1 MALQTIPFGLQ
12 AESATI
18 VSNSASGTQVRS
30 ASNPEIPSSGKV
42 LDASG
47 LRPNSL
53 GTGYVDFGAG
63 TSSLGESMTF
73 SFDLDQA
80 GTFALHFR
88 YASGGAANRPLALT
102 VNGASGGSVP
112 FASTGTTDAA
122 WSNWQDQIVN
132 VSLVAGTNT
141 VTLAIGAGSLTGP
154 NIDAFSVTPVG
165 GAPVFSGSI
174 PSEVAISADI
184 VAENDAGALVGVLSA
199 TDPDGQAITYS
210 TSDSR
215 FVVNGDTLRLAPG
228 VSLDHEATPSV
239 NVEVTA
245 TDSAGNSNS
254 SILALAVT
262 DVNEAPQIA
271 AGASIA
277 PVTVPAGGSATVNL
291 ATALNATDP
300 EGTAVTYTASASG
313 GGALPTG
320 ISITGGVVTVG
331 PSTAPG
337 TYTLQANAS
346 DGTLSSPAVPFTV
359 TVGAPSTGPVVVQA
373 ENATITLATGQG
385 TVTAIRD
392 AAHPEPGL
400 AGGLRAGYTGSGY
413 VDFGDDAGD
422 KVTFTVTV
430 GEAGTYDLDIRYAS
444 QDFSGQ
450 ARSLTMAINS
460 GTPISTLFPS
470 TGPTSGANA
479 GFNVWGTLSQTVSL
493 QAGVNTITLAI
504 PPGVTAGPNIDQIE
518 VSPATAPD
526 LSADED
532 GAPLFLSG
540 PDGPLTGAAADSI
553 NFNVAG
559 RDADI
564 VLTEI
569 SFDGGATKT
578 TILPD
583 ADGDFT
589 ADGSGLA
596 DGTYDALVIVTDD
609 AGNKAQTSVEIV
621 IGEAGGGFTRT
632 VQAETMTLTDAD
644 NDSRA
649 RTTSGNPE
657 GAATP
662 ANSGPGLTYDQ
673 SGLWRNYT
681 GSGYLDLGNDI
692 GDAGSFEMNAPEAGV
707 YQITVRYAL
716 GASARPMN
724 VVVDGVSYAISFP
737 NTGGWSTWS
746 ETTIDVQLSA
756 GTNTIALTNSIANAP
771 NIDSVTVSR
780 EPPVDER
787 DEVRFDPVV
796 KINFQPAAETG
807 GLPAGFVTPDGF
819 LADTGAGYGGRG
831 NGFNYGWVTED
842 SVADGTANGTAAA
855 ALPSG
860 ALSYHGTIAN
870 ASDLQKT
877 LADFEAGGAARAWEL
892 GLEDGSYQ
900 VKVSIGDTAGDL
912 DNVYALNIEGQAVMP
927 DWTPANPGG
936 QGGAGGGMRSTL
948 VTAVV
953 DVNDG
958 KLTID
963 SIGGQNTEI
972 QYIEVEK
979 LPDLTPN
986 NGEPASEDYSYF
998 SAPVADSL
1006 EDGQVSIAIGAN
1018 GELPTG
1024 IDPTSTLVVGVVLRG
1039 SDYRG
1044 PNITHTGN
1052 VTLVETLTGQE
1063 VNVAIQISGG
1073 ADTLNVRPLA
1083 PLKENTSYTLKVED
1097 VLDLGS
1103 FSDADAPLRQMHDLT
1118 TTFVTGEAPEP
1129 VQSSVAFD
1137 TSTLLD
1143 GFADNAAGYTAVEFG
1158 PDGKL
1163 YVATINGEI
1172 HRWSVN
1178 GDGTVNK
1185 ASQETLTL
1193 SHFDAGGGER
1203 RGIIGFAFDPDDPE
1217 TIWVTDNAPIP
1228 RQSASFSTPE
1238 FSGRISKISLGQD
1251 LSFTGATAE
1260 TYIKGLP
1267 RSGGDHL
1274 TNSIEFR
1281 ENPNASQAGEPDHLL
1296 YLTQGSNSAAGEA
1309 DPAWGG
1315 RPERLLNAAV
1325 LEVDPSRTAP
1335 LGGFDVRTEPVN
1347 PGDAPTTT
1355 FPASQF
1361 NADGTYP
1368 GMYNPF
1374 AEDAVLKIFATGVRN
1389 AYDLVWHSNGR
1400 LYVPTNGTAAGG
1412 HTPMDPTQPGFD
1424 TTIGNSP
1431 KQNDYLFTVDE
1442 GGYYGHPNVLRDEYI
1457 LNGGNPTAGPDV
1469 GEVVAGNDGNPSTD
1483 GYPVGVLPDPGYDLD
1498 GVYSLGYNRS
1508 PNGAIEYESNVFGS
1522 DFRGSLIVAQFSVGD
1537 NLRVLKLDSSGAVV
1551 GDDVLRRPDGTVI
1564 DDFIDPLDIVLNR
1577 FTGDIYLVTL
1587 DRSTGAS
1594 QLVLLTPRPNGG
1606 SADTT
1611 ADVGNDL
1618 ALVAVNLS
1626 DKGAAVFQVNG
1637 LDSDIVSLQVS
1648 FNGGPAQTVT
1658 LNAQSRFTLDISGL
1672 PAGAN
1677 TAILTVEDDN
1687 LNFAE
1692 DTLQFNVSGEQ
1703 PLYIP
1708 LVTIEAE
1715 DRTPN
1720 DGTSVTVATGG
1731 GAQIVIRDG
1740 VNPQNPS
1747 QTGQVNGLYPGAFG
1761 PDGNTNN
1768 TDGVP
1773 GGYADFGSTN
1783 TDFMTFT
1790 FNAAS
1795 AGPALLDFRYA
1806 NGGGGDRPLQL
1817 IVNGTVVDTVSFPST
1832 SSFSSWQTVEVAASL
1847 VAGANTVTLRSVQ
1860 NTGPNIDQLKV
1871 LYPGFTPVPVE
1882 VNSSARIELESTSGA
1897 TFVEDSTT
1905 SHFYLKVAQ
1914 SGVYRLDTAANVG
1927 AANGLGLTW
1936 TLNGTEI
1943 EKTAWPGTGTAGEQ
1957 ALYVALT
1964 AGQTY
1969 DLRLDSDVPG
1979 ANQLDYVDV
1988 SSVAT
1993 NANADIAVQSQ
2004 DPAYFDNRL
2013 HFSWLENPVQNGFSR
2028 HMKGDAV
2035 VTISNT
2041 GTASLQVLDAL
2052 IDGPFKLA
2060 NPSVFNNLTIAAGQS
2075 VNVTVQ
2081 FDRAQYTPPTTNV
2094 NGTSTT
2100 FDGKLTLVTND
2111 QDSPVAEID
2120 MSGFWQQTYENGQEP
2135 NVNEIWH
2142 VFGFGNRIEGLSLFD
2157 GGGGSTLNTNDIY
2170 AKNDATEILSPYWQL
2185 ADGVTTA
2192 KATQLAAFHGVTQAA
2207 VTIHNPGSTGTSLQL
2222 WNHTSAD
2229 NQRILPMIVGNANVY
2244 STKTFTRA
2252 DIPDSWAGDDVFGIT
2267 MAGLSTDPRLNP
2279 RGGVVVP
2286 GTQQGHTVK
2295 MFQAYDEDGNI
2306 LQNVYLGIMDYTGI
2320 NYDFND
2326 NLFIFEGIKPVGVGP
2341 TAPLAHTFPA
2351 PEGSPSSDLFAL
2363 ASALGESDLLL

>member
-1 MALQTIPFGLQ
+1 MALYTIPFGLQ
-12 AESATI
+12 AENAAI
-18 VSNSASGTQVRS
+18 VRNSASGTQVRN
-30 ASNPEIPSSGKV
+30 AANPEIPSAGKV

-47 LRPNSL
+47 LRPNSV

-63 TSSLGESMTF
+63 ASSLGESVTF
-73 SFDLDQA
+73 TFDLEQA

-88 YASGGAANRPLALT
+88 YASGGAANRPLGLT
-102 VNGASGGSVP
+102 VNGAAGGSLP

-122 WSNWQDQIVN
+122 WGNWQDQTVN
-132 VSLVAGTNT
+132 VSLAAGTNT

-154 NIDAFSVTPVG
+154 NIDAFSVTAVG
-165 GAPVFSGSI
+165 GSPVFIGSE
-174 PSEVAISADI
+174 PSEVSISNAT
-184 VAENDAGALVGVLSA
+184 VVENDAGALVGLLSA

-210 TSDSR
+210 TADSR
-215 FVVNGDTLRLAPG
+215 FVVVGNELRLAPG
-228 VSLDHEATPSV
+228 VSLDHEAAATV
-239 NVEVTA
+239 NVEVKA
-245 TDSAGNSNS
+245 TDSSGQNNSTV
-254 SILALAVT
+254 LTLAVT
-262 DVNEAPQIA
+262 NVNEAPQLV
-271 AGASIA
+271 AGANIA
-277 PVTVPAGGSATVNL
+277 PVNVAAGGTATVNL

-300 EGTAVTYTASASG
+300 EGTAVTYSATASG
-313 GGALPTG
+313 GGALPAG
-320 ISITGGVVTVG
+320 ITVTGGVVTVG
-331 PSTAPG
+331 AATAPG
-337 TYTLQANAS
+337 TYTLQATAS
-346 DGTLSSPAVPFTV
+346 DGTLSAPAVPFTV
-359 TVGAPSTGPVVVQA
+359 TVGTPSTGPVVVQA
-373 ENATITLATGQG
+373 ENAAITLATGQG
-385 TVTAIRD
+385 TVTLVRD
-392 AAHPEPGL
+392 AAHPEPGVS
-400 AGGLRAGYTGSGY
+400 GGLRPGYTGSGY

-430 GEAGTYDLDIRYAS
+430 GEAGSYDLAIRYAS
-444 QDFSGQ
+444 QDFGGQ
-450 ARSLTMAINS
+450 ARTMALAVND
-460 GTPISTLFPS
+460 GTAVNTLFPS

-479 GFNVWGTLSQTVSL
+479 GFNVWGTLTQAVSL
-493 QAGVNTITLAI
+493 HAGVNTITLAI
-504 PPGVTAGPNIDQIE
+504 PPGATAGPNIDQIA
-518 VSPATAPD
+518 VQPAVAPD
-526 LSADED
+526 TSADED
-532 GAPLFLSG
+532 GIPLFLSG

-553 NFNVAG
+553 NFNIAG

-564 VLTEI
+564 VLTQI

-596 DGTYDALVIVTDD
+596 DGTYVAQVIVTDD
-609 AGNKAQTSVEIV
+609 AGNKAQSSIEIV
-621 IGEAGGGFTRT
+621 IGVPDGSFTRT
-632 VQAETMTLTDAD
+632 VQAETFTVTDAD

-657 GAATP
+657 GAAT
-662 ANSGPGLTYDQ
+662 AGNSGPGLTYDD

-681 GSGYLDLGNDI
+681 GSGYLDLGNDV
-692 GDAGSFEMNAPEAGV
+692 GDSGSFSMNAPEAGV
-707 YQITVRYAL
+707 YQLTVRYAL
-716 GASARPMN
+716 GAAARPMS
-724 VVVDGVSYAISFP
+724 VVVDGVTYAIQFP
-737 NTGGWSTWS
+737 TTGNWSTWGES
-746 ETTIDVQLSA
+746 TIDVQLSA
-756 GTNTIALTNSIANAP
+756 GTNTVSLTNSIANAP

-780 EPPVDER
+780 AAPVDER
-787 DEVRFDPVV
+787 EEVRFDPVIKV
-796 KINFQPAAETG
+796 NFQPAAGTG
-807 GLPAGFVTPDGF
+807 GLPAGFVTPDGYV
-819 LADTGAGYGGRG
+819 ADTGAAYGARG
-831 NGFNYGWVTED
+831 NGVSFGWVTED
-842 SVADGTANGTAAA
+842 SVADGTANGTTAA

-860 ALSYHGTIAN
+860 ALSYHDAVAN
-870 ASDLQKT
+870 ASNLQKT
-877 LADFEAGGAARAWEL
+877 LADFEAGGTARAWEL
-892 GLEDGSYQ
+892 GLADGSYQ
-900 VKVSIGDTAGDL
+900 VKVSIGDTSGAL
-912 DNVYALNIEGQAVMP
+912 DNLYALNIEGQAVMP
-927 DWTPANPGG
+927 DWTPANPSG
-936 QGGAGGGMRSTL
+936 QGGVGGGLRSTL

-953 DVNDG
+953 DVTDG

-963 SIGGQNTEI
+963 SIGGDHTEI

-986 NGEPASEDYSYF
+986 DGEPASEDYSYF

-1006 EDGQVSIAIGAN
+1006 EDGQVSIAIGPN
-1018 GELPTG
+1018 GQLPTD

-1039 SDYRG
+1039 DDYRG
-1044 PNITHTGN
+1044 PNIIHTDN
-1052 VTLVETLTGQE
+1052 VKLVETLTGQE

-1073 ADTLNVRPLA
+1073 ADTLNVRPLS
-1083 PLKENTSYTLKVED
+1083 PLKEFTSYTLKVEG

-1137 TSTLLD
+1137 TTTLLD
-1143 GFADNAAGYTAVEFG
+1143 GFADNAAGFTTVEFG

-1172 HRWSVN
+1172 HRWSLN
-1178 GDGTVNK
+1178 SDGSVIK
-1185 ASQETLTL
+1185 ASEETLSL

-1203 RGIIGFAFDPDDPE
+1203 RGIIGFAFDPDNPE

-1238 FSGRISKISLGQD
+1238 FSGRISQIHLGQN
-1251 LSFTGATAE
+1251 LSFAGATAE

-1281 ENPNASQAGEPDHLL
+1281 ANPDAGQAGEPDHLL

-1374 AEDAVLKIFATGVRN
+1374 AEDAVLKIYATGVRN

-1431 KQNDYLFTVDE
+1431 KQSDYLFTVDE
-1442 GGYYGHPNVLRDEYI
+1442 GGYYGHPNVLRDQYI
-1457 LNGGNPTAGPDV
+1457 LNGGNPTAGTDV

-1483 GYPVGVLPDPGYDLD
+1483 GYAVGVLPDPHYDVD
-1498 GVYSLGYNRS
+1498 GVYALGYNRS

-1522 DFRGSLIVAQFSVGD
+1522 DFRGSLIFAQFSVGD
-1537 NLRVLKLDSSGAVV
+1537 NLRVLKLDSSGAIV
-1551 GDDVLRRPDGTVI
+1551 GDDVLRRPDGSVI
-1564 DDFIDPLDIVLNR
+1564 DNYIDPLDIVTNR
-1577 FTGDIYLVTL
+1577 FTGDIYMVTL
-1587 DRSTGAS
+1587 NRSTGAS
-1594 QLVLLTPRPNGG
+1594 QLVLLTPHPGGG
-1606 SADTT
+1606 STDTD
-1611 ADVGNDL
+1611 ADVGDDL

-1626 DKGAAVFQVNG
+1626 NKASAVFQVDG
-1637 LDSDIVSLQVS
+1637 LDNDIVSLRVS

-1658 LNAQSRFTLDISGL
+1658 LDAQNRFTLDITGL

-1677 TAILTVEDDN
+1677 TAVLTVQDDN

-1692 DTLQFNVSGEQ
+1692 DSLQFNVSGEQ
-1703 PLYIP
+1703 PIYIP
-1708 LVTIEAE
+1708 LVTIQAE

-1720 DGTSVTVATGG
+1720 DGTAVSIATGG
-1731 GAQIVIRDG
+1731 GAQIVIRDV

-1761 PDGNTNN
+1761 LDGNTSN

-1783 TDFMTFT
+1783 ADSMTFT
-1790 FNAAS
+1790 FNAAA

-1806 NGGGGDRPLQL
+1806 NGGSGDRPLQL
-1817 IVNGTVVDTVSFPST
+1817 VVNGTVVQTLAFPST
-1832 SSFSSWQTVEVAASL
+1832 SSFSSWQTVEVAANL

-1871 LYPGFTPVPVE
+1871 LYPGFTPVPAE
-1882 VNSSARIELESTSGA
+1882 VNGSGRIELETTSGA
-1897 TFVEDSTT
+1897 SFIEDNTT
-1905 SHFYLKVAQ
+1905 SHFYLKVAA

-1927 AANGLGLTW
+1927 AANGVGLTW

-1957 ALYVALT
+1957 ALYVALN

-1969 DLRLDSDVPG
+1969 DVKFDSDQPG
-1979 ANQLDYVDV
+1979 AHQLDYLDV
-1988 SSVAT
+1988 TQVAT

-2004 DPAYFDNRL
+2004 DPAYFDDRL
-2013 HFSWLENPVQNGFSR
+2013 HFSWLENPVQNGFAR

-2041 GTASLQVLDAL
+2041 GTAPLQILDAI

-2060 NPSVFNNLTIAAGQS
+2060 NPNVFENLTIAAGQS

-2081 FDRAQYTPPTTNV
+2081 FDRTQYTPPTTNI

-2142 VFGFGNRIEGLSLFD
+2142 VFGFGNRIEGLGLLD
-2157 GGGGSTLNTNDIY
+2157 GGGGSSLNTNDIY

-2229 NQRILPMIVGNANVY
+2229 NQRILPMIVGSTTAY
-2244 STKTFTRA
+2244 ATKTFTRA

-2295 MFQAYDEDGNI
+2295 MFQAYDADGHI
-2306 LQNVYLGIMDYTGI
+2306 LPNVYLGIMDYTGI
-2320 NYDFND
+2320 NYDYND

-2341 TAPLAHTFPA
+2341 TAALAHTWPA
-2351 PEGSPSSDLFAL
+2351 PEGTPTSDLVAL
-2363 ASALGESDLLL
+2363 ASVLGESDLLL